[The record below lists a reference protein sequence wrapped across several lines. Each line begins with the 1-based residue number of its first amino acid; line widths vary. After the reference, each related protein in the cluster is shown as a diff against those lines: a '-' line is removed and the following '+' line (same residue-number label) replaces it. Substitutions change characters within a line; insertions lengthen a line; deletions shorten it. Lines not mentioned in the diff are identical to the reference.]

1 MSDMLRTLTDTVG
14 NIQDQ
19 IGNVNRET
27 EILKK
32 NQKEMLEIKN
42 ANGNEECLW

>member
-1 MSDMLRTLTDTVG
+1 MLRTLTDTVG

-42 ANGNEECLW
+42 AN